1 MTSEELKSKLD
12 SHKLWLSGDESGCRA
27 NLSDANLSDADLS
40 DANLSRANLSDAKNV
55 ILQFK
60 ASRHQVNV
68 IDNMVRIGCQNH
80 DLQWW
85 LENYQAVGRSERYT
99 EKEIAEYGMILDHI
113 KRVLE
118 LRMEAKSEV
127 APPSVTGD
135 EMKVEKASLIFQIDG
150 KCYAALTKD
159 IDLDMLVNFMAAL
172 YPDKQVKM
180 VELPE
185 GVHFEKYNQT
195 ALSVSGE

>member
-27 NLSDANLSDADLS
+27 DLSRANLIGADLSRANLSGANLRGADLIGANLRGANLIDANLIDANLIDANLRGADLIGADLS
-40 DANLSRANLSDAKNV
+40 RANLSRANLSGANLRGAKNV
-55 ILQFK
+55 ILQFI

-85 LENYQAVGRSERYT
+85 LENYQEVGQSERYT

-118 LRMEAKSEV
+118 LRMESKSEV

-135 EMKVEKASLIFQIDG
+135 EG
-150 KCYAALTKD
+150 
-159 IDLDMLVNFMAAL
+159 
-172 YPDKQVKM
+172 
-180 VELPE
+180 
-185 GVHFEKYNQT
+185 
-195 ALSVSGE
+195 

>member
-12 SHKLWLSGDESGCRA
+12 SHKLWISGDESGCRA
-27 NLSDANLSDADLS
+27 NLRGANLSGADLS
-40 DANLSRANLSDAKNV
+40 GADLSGADLRGADLIDANLSRADLSGANLIGANLIDANLSGADLSGANLIDANLRGAKNV
-55 ILQFK
+55 ILQFI

-85 LENYQAVGRSERYT
+85 LENYQKVGRSERYT
-99 EKEIAEYGMILDHI
+99 EKEIAEYGMIMDHI

-135 EMKVEKASLIFQIDG
+135 EG
-150 KCYAALTKD
+150 
-159 IDLDMLVNFMAAL
+159 
-172 YPDKQVKM
+172 
-180 VELPE
+180 
-185 GVHFEKYNQT
+185 
-195 ALSVSGE
+195 